1 MAAVKIEK
9 VREGDVLLKDV
20 IVGDVVLFGAGT
32 VLAKR
37 FIDILN
43 MLGVEEVEIEDP
55 EGGKFRNLKEVYRNI
70 DQRFSYVENDKY
82 MVSLKYLAK
91 DVVANMRGYR

>member
-1 MAAVKIEK
+1 MAAIKIEK

-20 IVGDVVLFGAGT
+20 VVGEVVLFGAGT

-37 FIDILN
+37 FIDILK

-55 EGGKFRNLKEVYRNI
+55 EGGKFRNLKEVFQNI
-70 DQRFSYVENDKY
+70 DQRFSYVENDEY

-91 DVVANMRGYR
+91 DIVANTRGYR